1 MTDFSHDFVN
11 QKQNRQDKLLCYY
24 TFTVH
29 TRPDEFQTV
38 LKFVRFHLV
47 HTGIRTSNCERGQT
61 LY

>member
-11 QKQNRQDKLLCYY
+11 QKQNRQDKLLCY
-24 TFTVH
+24 VH

-38 LKFVRFHLV
+38 LKFVRLHLV

>member
-11 QKQNRQDKLLCYY
+11 QKQNRQDKMLRY
-24 TFTVH
+24 VH

-47 HTGIRTSNCERGQT
+47 YTGIRTSNGERGQT
-61 LY
+61 